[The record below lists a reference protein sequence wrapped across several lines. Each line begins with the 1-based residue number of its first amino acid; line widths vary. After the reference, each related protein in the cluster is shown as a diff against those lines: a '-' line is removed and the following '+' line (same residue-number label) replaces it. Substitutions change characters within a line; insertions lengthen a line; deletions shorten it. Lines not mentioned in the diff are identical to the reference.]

1 LFVLRD
7 SCILFLRI
15 REKSVAGREYARP
28 NTGASITRASS
39 GNGVLPTR
47 GLKQGENNKTKSRRA
62 GEA

>member
-39 GNGVLPTR
+39 GNGVLPTPQIKTGR
-47 GLKQGENNKTKSRRA
+47 KQQNKKLPRR
-62 GEA
+62 